1 MAGHPGDFG
10 WQSGETDIS
19 AAVMARKGAI
29 AMDKPSISWYNLSV
43 YYVIREDNMPFSPLP
58 KIITEK
64 LTDITP
70 ELLRGRNIRLL
81 MLDFDNTIVP
91 YTTTVPTE
99 EMESWLKTMNEL
111 PDIRLCIVSNSHNDR
126 VPRFCRERNMAV
138 ITHAKK
144 PFTKGINECLAKYD
158 IPASEA
164 ALVGD
169 QIYTDTLGANS
180 AGVTSILVK
189 AIDNHNF
196 WLKARHVLEKPF
208 IFAARKRRI

>member
-1 MAGHPGDFG
+1 
-10 WQSGETDIS
+10 
-19 AAVMARKGAI
+19 
-29 AMDKPSISWYNLSV
+29 
-43 YYVIREDNMPFSPLP
+43 MPFSPLP
-58 KIITEK
+58 KLITDK

-70 ELLRGRNIRLL
+70 ELLRQRNIRLL
-81 MLDFDNTIVP
+81 MLDFDKTIVP
-91 YTTTVPTE
+91 YTTTTPTA
-99 EMESWLKTMNEL
+99 EMETGLADMNAL
-111 PDIRLCIVSNSHNDR
+111 PDIQLCIVSNSHNDR
-126 VPRFCRERNMAV
+126 VPKFCRERNMAV

-144 PFTKGINECLAKYD
+144 PFTKGINECLAKYG
-158 IPASEA
+158 IPASQA

-169 QIYTDTLGANS
+169 QIYTDTLGANC

>member
-1 MAGHPGDFG
+1 
-10 WQSGETDIS
+10 
-19 AAVMARKGAI
+19 
-29 AMDKPSISWYNLSV
+29 
-43 YYVIREDNMPFSPLP
+43 MPFSPLP
-58 KIITEK
+58 KIITDK

-70 ELLRGRNIRLL
+70 ELLRERKIRLL

-91 YTTTVPTE
+91 YTTTTPTV
-99 EMESWLKTMNEL
+99 EMEAWLQSMNGL
-111 PDIRLCIVSNSHNDR
+111 SDIQLCIVSNSHNDR

-144 PFTKGINECLAKYD
+144 PFTKGINECLNKFA
-158 IPASEA
+158 IPAEEA

-169 QIYTDTLGANS
+169 QIYTDILGANC
-180 AGVTSILVK
+180 AGVMSILVR

-208 IFAARKRRI
+208 IFAARNRRMKT

>member
-1 MAGHPGDFG
+1 
-10 WQSGETDIS
+10 
-19 AAVMARKGAI
+19 
-29 AMDKPSISWYNLSV
+29 
-43 YYVIREDNMPFSPLP
+43 MPFSPLP

-70 ELLRGRNIRLL
+70 ELLRQRKIRLL

-99 EMESWLKTMNEL
+99 EMENWLKAMNEL
-111 PDIRLCIVSNSHNDR
+111 PDIQLCIVSNSRNDR
-126 VPRFCRERNMAV
+126 VPKFCRERNLAV

-144 PFTKGINECLAKYD
+144 PFSKGINACLAKYG
-158 IPASEA
+158 ISASEA

-169 QIYTDTLGANS
+169 QIYTDTLGANG
-180 AGVTSILVK
+180 AGVMPILVK

-196 WLKARHVLEKPF
+196 WLKARHVLELPF
-208 IFAARKRRI
+208 IFASRKRRI